1 MAYLEDF
8 LAKNLNINEWNNK
21 KKVSKFFLYI
31 KLDQGIR
38 MQFVGYVVA
47 HGETAAVLGL
57 NPARLPVRVG
67 SLADKLFQ
75 ICTT

>member
-1 MAYLEDF
+1 
-8 LAKNLNINEWNNK
+8 
-21 KKVSKFFLYI
+21 
-31 KLDQGIR
+31 

-47 HGETAAVLGL
+47 HGETAAVLGS

-75 ICTT
+75 ICTTEVRWEILRLICL